1 MKSAVPSKSA
11 FKRTPL
17 KLVVIAIAAVA
28 MSALSGAAW
37 YALWPPPVHQ
47 LALPQ
52 DLVDA
57 RSAEGVQMLVRSLAK
72 TDYDQLLHEFVPQS
86 RRAFC
91 GVATSVAVINA
102 ILHPQ
107 PRVTQETLFT
117 PAASA
122 VRGDLAVSLRGLT
135 LEELA
140 GIIQAHGLQVQF
152 VHASSSSLE
161 SFRNIVRATLAEP
174 LVFLIVNYDRVSL
187 GQEGGGHISPVGAY
201 ESQTDRVLVL
211 DVAAHRYPYTWVET
225 AKLWSAM
232 NTTDADAGQ
241 TRGYLLVRSQH
252 VVE

>member
-1 MKSAVPSKSA
+1 V
-11 FKRTPL
+11 KRAL
-17 KLVVIAIAAVA
+17 KLVVIAITAVA

-37 YALWPPPVHQ
+37 YALTAPPVHQ

-57 RSAEGVQMLVRSLAK
+57 GSAEGTQMLARSSAK
-72 TDYDQLLHEFVPQS
+72 TDYDQLLPEFVPQS

-91 GVATSVAVINA
+91 GVATSVAVINT

-140 GIIQAHGLQVQF
+140 RIIQAHGLQVQF
-152 VHASSSSLE
+152 KHASNSSLE

-174 LVFLIVNYDRVSL
+174 LVFLIVNYDRASL
-187 GQEGGGHISPVGAY
+187 GQEGGGHISPIGAY
-201 ESQTDRVLVL
+201 DIQTDRVLVL

-225 AKLWSAM
+225 GKLWSAM

-241 TRGYLLVRSQH
+241 TRGYVLVRSQRH
-252 VVE
+252 GE